1 MLAALSLSA
10 WMASTFVPGWSKYR
24 KLLMLMSSKV
34 VASVAEPGGRVPASL
49 TEPYGA
55 HVVCMRG
62 TASEPARCAA
72 LGGRVGEAV
81 KCHIYEWRPGPCHE
95 LLAGSD
101 GCNLARRRWGLPA
114 IG

>member
-1 MLAALSLSA
+1 
-10 WMASTFVPGWSKYR
+10 
-24 KLLMLMSSKV
+24 MSSESCQQCGACCATYR
-34 VASVAEPGGRVPASL
+34 VAFGVDETDAEPGGRVPASL

-101 GCNLARRRWGLPA
+101 GCNHARRRWGLPQ